1 MDMHACGFVFTGF
14 FTLHCIVKTGVKAHS
29 LWSVAPQ
36 LLLVLPIS
44 TAPAQSCSSTIIG
57 VAYKY
62 CSSAKIRRL
71 LFASMKPTTSSGI

>member
-1 MDMHACGFVFTGF
+1 MEC
-14 FTLHCIVKTGVKAHS
+14 
-29 LWSVAPQ
+29 
-36 LLLVLPIS
+36 
-44 TAPAQSCSSTIIG
+44 CSSTIIG

>member
-36 LLLVLPIS
+36 LLLVLPIR
-44 TAPAQSCSSTIIG
+44 TAPAQRFVD
-57 VAYKY
+57 VAHTY

-71 LFASMKPTTSSGI
+71 LFACMKPTTSCGI